1 MGRMVTRWAGGFGGL
16 WEEGTP
22 SRGQPATKRGR
33 GASGGPR
40 GGKSRKSWAAEKW
53 AFWAAQCPISRW
65 GKSMGKR
72 QENRD
77 KEDKIARLYS
87 KRMLAPGAAAMNVQK
102 QLSQELRIPPKTLR
116 KQISRA
122 SMRLEGLAEQ
132 LDDDDDDDDDGVVGL
147 AQLRRT
153 EVDKCT
159 ALRDEAAASGVSKRG
174 ASRAEEDRIYKHF
187 QMLAIPAGVKKCDVE
202 QQLSTQLSIPVRTL
216 RKKLSRAADRY
227 WGHTVEEEEA
237 ALAAVPMEVPLET
250 CREDSSSV
258 GALPLAIGHAMP
270 QEVEDRSEASA
281 ALLAQPNS
289 ADAWLAR
296 VMDETERLAPAMSRS
311 ALEAA
316 AERLNV
322 LSARSLVEQSLGW

>member
-1 MGRMVTRWAGGFGGL
+1 
-16 WEEGTP
+16 
-22 SRGQPATKRGR
+22 
-33 GASGGPR
+33 
-40 GGKSRKSWAAEKW
+40 
-53 AFWAAQCPISRW
+53 
-65 GKSMGKR
+65 MGKR

-87 KRMLAPGAAAMNVQK
+87 KRMLAPGAAAMKVQK

-174 ASRAEEDRIYKHF
+174 ASRAEEDRKYKHF
-187 QMLAIPAGVKKCDVE
+187 QMLAIPAGVKKCDAE